1 MTGGRPPQRRW
12 RAERTKKDKENRE
25 ENMPKD
31 HGIGASTKR
40 REDVRFLTGKGRY
53 TDDISLPGQAY
64 VYFLRSDVAHGRLNK
79 VDTSVAQ
86 NMPGVVRIFTGADFE
101 GVGGI
106 PCGWQVTD
114 RHGNPMQEPPHP
126 VLAQGKVR
134 HVGDPIA
141 AIVAETAAQ
150 ARNAAEAIEL
160 DIEELPAVVD
170 MAAALS
176 DGSAKV
182 HDELD
187 NNLCYDWV
195 FGSDD
200 AAMEAAFSSAA
211 HVTTLE
217 LVNNRLVANPMEP
230 RVAVGDYNSTNDEST
245 LYTTSQNPHVIR
257 LLMGAF
263 VLGIPEH
270 KLRVIAPDVGGGFGS
285 KIFHY
290 AEEAFCTFA
299 AKAIGRPVKWTS
311 SRSEAFITDAH
322 GRDHVTKIELA
333 MDADNNFTGLRPH
346 TMANMGAYLSTF
358 APSVPTYL
366 HGTLMA
372 GNYKTPAIQVNVK
385 AVFTNTVPVDAYRG
399 AGRPEATFQLER
411 VVDKAAREVGADPVA
426 LRRQNFVTSFPYETP
441 VAVAY
446 DTGDYNATM
455 DKLMEMVDRDG
466 FEARAAESAKAGK
479 LRGFGVNTY
488 IEACGIAPSAL
499 VGQLGA
505 RAGLYESA
513 TVRVNATG
521 GLVVMTGS
529 HSHGQ
534 GHETAFPQV
543 VADMIGIPE
552 NMVEIVHGDTANTP
566 MGMGTYGSRSLAV
579 GGSAIVRATEKIINK
594 AKKIAAHLME
604 ASEGDIELKDGQFT
618 VAGTDKSVAWGDVT
632 LAAYVPHNY
641 PLEELEPGLEETA
654 FYDPSNFTYPA
665 GAYACEVEVDPE
677 TGKVT
682 VCSFA
687 AADDFG
693 NVVNPMI
700 VAGQVH
706 GGLAQGIGQ
715 ALLEGVSYDENGQLL
730 SASYMDYAMPRADDL
745 PSFAVDHSCVT
756 PCTHNP
762 LGVKGCGEAGAI
774 GSPPAVVNAVVDAL
788 QRGGHN
794 VTHIDMPLSPARV
807 WQAMNG

>member
-1 MTGGRPPQRRW
+1 
-12 RAERTKKDKENRE
+12 
-25 ENMPKD
+25 MPKD

-141 AIVAETAAQ
+141 AVVAETAAQ

-299 AKAIGRPVKWTS
+299 AKAIGRPVKWTA

-333 MDADNNFTGLRPH
+333 MDADNNFTGLRTH

-552 NMVEIVHGDTANTP
+552 NMVEVVHGDTANTP

-700 VAGQVH
+700 VEGQVH